1 MKTKKTEKTRSRRA
15 RPGLVTFLIAVSLL
29 IVVSIFNYA
38 KLNELSFEATT
49 IQNETKLIES
59 EIVRLNVEINRI
71 TDISN
76 VEKKAEELGMVKTDS
91 SNIKYISIPSEDMVE
106 QASEETGGFLSS
118 IAKGLSIIL
127 AYFS

>member
-1 MKTKKTEKTRSRRA
+1 
-15 RPGLVTFLIAVSLL
+15 AVSLL

-91 SNIKYISIPSEDMVE
+91 SNIKYISIPSEDRVE